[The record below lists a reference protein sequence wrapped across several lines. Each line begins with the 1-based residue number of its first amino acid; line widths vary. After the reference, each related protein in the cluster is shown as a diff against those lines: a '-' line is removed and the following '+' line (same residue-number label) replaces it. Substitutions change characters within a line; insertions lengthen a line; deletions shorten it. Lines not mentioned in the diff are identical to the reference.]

1 MTARAEYRAA
11 AGRIRAGVTEL
22 SDLVAR
28 VQHIRNAEHHGDDW
42 YIDAL
47 ALNLHGFYA
56 GVERLFEVV
65 AEAVDEAKP
74 AGPDWHQALLAQMAS
89 EIAGVR
95 PAVVT
100 AELKTKLDTYRGFRH
115 VVRNVYTFNLDAD
128 QVIRLVDG
136 LADVAAATNSE
147 LLAFADVLDDV
158 AQL

>member
-56 GVERLFEVV
+56 VV
-65 AEAVDEAKP
+65 AGFSPRVP
-74 AGPDWHQALLAQMAS
+74 RGAS
-89 EIAGVR
+89 LR
-95 PAVVT
+95 
-100 AELKTKLDTYRGFRH
+100 
-115 VVRNVYTFNLDAD
+115 
-128 QVIRLVDG
+128 
-136 LADVAAATNSE
+136 AAARWYP
-147 LLAFADVLDDV
+147 D
-158 AQL
+158 